1 MSEWELLDVMN
12 NHMNM
17 ALVSFSN
24 YLTLVFGFLAAS
36 YLVAHRLKKIEIY
49 IITGLFAFGA
59 LIQAYSTVTH
69 ITRQYMFAEIA
80 KQRLPEMVW
89 FHSKTLIVI
98 TLVVTLLGIIASIYF
113 MFNRAKQAEKQ

>member
-59 LIQAYSTVTH
+59 LIQAYGTVAH
-69 ITRQYMFAEIA
+69 ITRQYMFAEIV
-80 KQRLPEMVW
+80 KQRLPELVW